1 MDKYIF
7 NIYNMKYLNINDII
21 LLSKSKRQKEIAEI
35 FKVSPSTIGR
45 ILKNNNIQ
53 TNRSRLNESKLYFN
67 INYFDEINSYEKAY
81 WLGFIA
87 ADGCLKSN
95 KVRLVS
101 KDEEV
106 IVKFK
111 KAIESEHKIVRSITT
126 DKRSGKKHELFII
139 SITNNIFTKKLER
152 FINIDKSNNFNL
164 PKIDNNLY
172 PFFLAGMFDGD
183 GSFSIYGNNKNNIKA
198 SLISTKECLEQ
209 IINLLE
215 INIGL
220 KKRPTILKHYTTY
233 RFYLYKYSKCFLDYI
248 YNEKFKTL
256 YLSRKYNKYHE
267 YKNKK

>member
-1 MDKYIF
+1 MDTNK
-7 NIYNMKYLNINDII
+7 II
-21 LLSKSKRQKEIAEI
+21 ELSKDKTQKEIAEI
-35 FKVSPSTIGR
+35 FKVSSSTIGR
-45 ILKNNNIQ
+45 ILKKNNIK

-67 INYFDEINSYEKAY
+67 MNYFDDIDTNEKAY

-111 KAIESEHKIVRSITT
+111 NAIESEHKIVRSITT
-126 DKRSGKKHELFII
+126 DKRSGKKYELFII
-139 SITNNIFTKKLER
+139 SITNNIFTKKLEK

-164 PKIDNNLY
+164 PKIDNSLY

-183 GSFSIYGNNKNNIKA
+183 GSFSIYGCNKNKIKA

-215 INIGL
+215 VEINL
-220 KKRPTILKHYTTY
+220 KKRPTIIKHYTTY
-233 RFYLYKYSKCFLDYI
+233 RFYLYKYSTYFLDYI
-248 YNEKFKTL
+248 YNEKYKTI
-256 YLSRKYNKYHE
+256 YLSRKYNKYYE
-267 YKNKK
+267 YKNRK

>member
-1 MDKYIF
+1 MDIDK
-7 NIYNMKYLNINDII
+7 II
-21 LLSKSKRQKEIAEI
+21 ELSNNKTQKEIAKL
-35 FKVSPSTIGR
+35 FNVSSSTIGR
-45 ILKNNNIQ
+45 ILKKNNIN

-67 INYFDEINSYEKAY
+67 INYFDVIDTYEKAY

-111 KAIESEHKIVRSITT
+111 NALESEHKIVRSITT

-139 SITNNIFTKKLER
+139 SITNNLFSRKLEK
-152 FINIDKSNNFNL
+152 FINIDKSNNFHL
-164 PKIDNNLY
+164 PKIDKSLY

-183 GSFSIYGNNKNNIKA
+183 GSFSIYGANKNKIKL

-209 IINLLE
+209 IIDLLE
-215 INIGL
+215 VEIDL
-220 KKRPTILKHYTTY
+220 KKKPKILKHYTTY
-233 RFYLYKYSKCFLDYI
+233 RFHLYKHSECFLDYI
-248 YNEKFKTL
+248 YNKDYAWLFLT
-256 YLSRKYNKYHE
+256 RKYKKYHE
-267 YKNKK
+267 YKSKK